1 MFNLKLKSWGVFIC
15 LLLFVGLAGC
25 PKKTETASQSIEV
38 PPTPSTPSTPPPVEE
53 VRPSQPSN
61 VIEEP
66 LKSVARE
73 IPGLKDAFFDFD
85 KASITSDGK
94 AALEGDADWLKAN
107 PTVKIKIEGHCD
119 ERGTNEYNLAL
130 GEKRAHSAKL
140 FLTAQGVSSA
150 RISTISYGEDRP
162 FCTEHNENCYAQHRR
177 PHFVIAK

>member
-1 MFNLKLKSWGVFIC
+1 MFNLKFSSWGLFLC
-15 LLLFVGLAGC
+15 LILFFGLAGC

-38 PPTPSTPSTPPPVEE
+38 PPTPSTPSTPPPAEE
-53 VRPSQPSN
+53 PPPVQPPK
-61 VIEEP
+61 VVEEP

-85 KASITSDGK
+85 KASITSDAK
-94 AALEGDADWLKAN
+94 AALEGDAAWLKAN

-130 GEKRAHSAKL
+130 GEKRAHSVKQ
-140 FLTAQGVSSA
+140 FLVAQGVSSA

-162 FCTEHNENCYAQHRR
+162 FCTEHNENCYAQNRR
-177 PHFVIAK
+177 AHFVIAK